1 MYSMFKKAEENWR
14 YRDMKDIFYSIPKI
28 KKIAEMKNEVDEQK
42 VKTCKEKISKF
53 KNVKQK
59 PCKMKQ
65 KKKRPINEYSIN
77 NQRPIE
83 SNIENC
89 KQLVCRWTP
98 WRREKKCEKLMR
110 YWLRWLSKKTL
121 SSAPPTGAPKL
132 QLFSEQVR
140 IRTT

>member
-1 MYSMFKKAEENWR
+1 
-14 YRDMKDIFYSIPKI
+14 MKDIFYSNPKI
-28 KKIAEMKNEVDEQK
+28 KKIAEMKNEQK
-42 VKTCKEKISKF
+42 AKTCKEKISKF

-65 KKKRPINEYSIN
+65 KKKWPINEYSIN

-98 WRREKKCEKLMR
+98 
-110 YWLRWLSKKTL
+110 
-121 SSAPPTGAPKL
+121 
-132 QLFSEQVR
+132 
-140 IRTT
+140 